1 MSKFIYKGDFSRLN
15 RRNLWFRNEKKKEL
29 FFKYLEKRYRLK
41 KEGLYEELDKLPKNS
56 SPVRVRNLCQI
67 TGRARGYIR
76 RFGLCRFKFREL
88 ALSGELP
95 GVKKA
100 SW

>member
-1 MSKFIYKGDFSRLN
+1 MSGFKYKGDYRRLN
-15 RRNLWFRNEKKKEL
+15 RRNLWFRNEKRKEL
-29 FFKYLEKRYRLK
+29 FFKTLEKRCLLK
-41 KEGLYEELDKLPKNS
+41 KSGLYDELDKLPKNS

-67 TGRARGYIR
+67 TGRARGYMR
-76 RFGLCRFKFREL
+76 KFGLCRFKFREL

>member
-1 MSKFIYKGDFSRLN
+1 MELYKGDYIRLN
-15 RRNLWFRNEKKKEL
+15 RRNMWFKNEKRKEL
-29 FFKYLEKRYRLK
+29 VSKFSELREKLK
-41 KEGLYEELDKLPKNS
+41 KEGNWRALDKLPKNS
-56 SPVRVRNLCQI
+56 SPVRVRNLCSI

-76 RFGLCRFKFREL
+76 KFGLCRYKFREL
-88 ALSGELP
+88 AAHGELP